1 MIITGD
7 PSKDERFIITLLL
20 SRHFWVVG
28 AMVSV
33 LPFSF
38 YRTLDELK
46 RVSALALVFVFM
58 LVGMIIAYANGFA
71 DPCMRNESSEE
82 TCRGDIEP
90 FTNIP
95 STISRVSLLLLFL
108 LFWIA
113 LTVSSRLLSLCI
125 VL

>member
-1 MIITGD
+1 MVNSLHHMIVTGD
-7 PSKDERFIITLLL
+7 PSKDERFIISILL

-28 AMVSV
+28 AMMPV

-71 DPCMRNESSEE
+71 DPCMGNESSEE
-82 TCRGDIEP
+82 TCRGDIKP
-90 FTNIP
+90 FTSIP
-95 STISRVSLLLLFL
+95 STISKVSCY
-108 LFWIA
+108 
-113 LTVSSRLLSLCI
+113 SCC
-125 VL
+125 